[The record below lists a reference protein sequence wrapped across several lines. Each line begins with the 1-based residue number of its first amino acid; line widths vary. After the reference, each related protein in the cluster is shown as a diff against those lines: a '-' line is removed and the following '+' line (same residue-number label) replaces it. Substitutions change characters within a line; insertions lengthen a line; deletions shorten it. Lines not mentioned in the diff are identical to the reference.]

1 MPRAVRLRLRTACQ
15 EEPLHDHHT
24 RRSFGLRH
32 VPLTSP
38 RRSLA
43 PLPVHL
49 TRREGARAR
58 LGHEVS
64 FRSVG
69 AREVRPTV
77 RGVIMPAR
85 SIARCGV
92 CIALLAVSAWITV
105 PLGPV
110 PFTMQ
115 TFVLA
120 LLPQVMTTRDALFT
134 VVVYLLLGAVGVP
147 VFSGFQGGL
156 GVLLGPT
163 GAISWAL
170 RQACPWQAPSRTR
183 ARCREGCAAWRAA
196 SCCLQ

>member
-1 MPRAVRLRLRTACQ
+1 
-15 EEPLHDHHT
+15 
-24 RRSFGLRH
+24 
-32 VPLTSP
+32 
-38 RRSLA
+38 
-43 PLPVHL
+43 
-49 TRREGARAR
+49 
-58 LGHEVS
+58 
-64 FRSVG
+64 
-69 AREVRPTV
+69 
-77 RGVIMPAR
+77 MPAR

-156 GVLLGPT
+156 GTLLGPT
-163 GAISWAL
+163 GGYLLGFAAGMPVAGAVAHASAL
-170 RQACPWQAPSRTR
+170 PRRVRSVASGVVLLAVSYVLGTLQLMNVYALDAPAALAVAVVPFVVPDVIKVAMSVGVAERVNR
-183 ARCREGCAAWRAA
+183 ALGAATGQ
-196 SCCLQ
+196 SQQHV